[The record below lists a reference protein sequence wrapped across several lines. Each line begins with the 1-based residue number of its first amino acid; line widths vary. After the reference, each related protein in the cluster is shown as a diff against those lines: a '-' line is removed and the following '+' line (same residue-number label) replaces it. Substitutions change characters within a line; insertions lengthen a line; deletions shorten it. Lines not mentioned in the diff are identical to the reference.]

1 MNPSRFTGLA
11 AALLLV
17 LLAGSLA
24 GSAAAKPK
32 KPKAGEVEAAAP
44 DTSAVLFRVGRE
56 TITRGEVQ
64 RRIEE
69 LPEQMRAGASTPE
82 GRQQL
87 LDRMVEEKVWLMA
100 ALQAGVGDRDR
111 VRSQIEDQRRN
122 LIIRTWIQEV
132 MATNPTPS
140 DSEAKIFYEQH
151 LADYRV
157 PANVTV
163 RHIQTKTQLE
173 GRKVLASL
181 KAGGDF
187 ARIAKTASRDTLTRA
202 NGGMLGA
209 VTPEGQFAVLGHQ
222 PALAESVFTL
232 KKGQVGGPWKSDR
245 GWHLIKADETNP
257 ETVRPFEQVRPM
269 ILRQLSG
276 DRARLYY
283 NSKLD
288 SLRKSLGVTADSA
301 AIKRFVSQR
310 KSAREMFQ
318 EAQARSAAADRIIGY
333 QELLSAYPESDVA
346 PQAQFMIGFIQSEE
360 LKNYDEAEKAFRAVL
375 AKYPKSELAAS
386 AQWMVDHMRSEDAP
400 QFGPAGADSA
410 RVPGGKTAARNP
422 SGKP

>member
-1 MNPSRFTGLA
+1 MSRADSRFA
-11 AALLLV
+11 AALLVAV
-17 LLAGSLA
+17 LACVIAAPGS
-24 GSAAAKPK
+24 AKPK
-32 KPKAGEVEAAAP
+32 TPKGGAKAASS
-44 DTSAVLFRVGRE
+44 DTSAVLIRVGHE
-56 TITRGEVQ
+56 TITRADVQ
-64 RRIEE
+64 RRIED
-69 LPEQMRAGASTPE
+69 LPEAMRSGAQSPE

-87 LDRMVEEKVWLMA
+87 LDRMVEEKVWMMS
-100 ALQAGVGDRDR
+100 ALQAGVADRDR
-111 VRSQIEDQRRN
+111 VRAQLEDQRRN

-132 MATNPTPS
+132 MATAPAPS
-140 DSEAKIFYEQH
+140 DSESKIYYEQH

-163 RHIQTKTQLE
+163 RHIQTRTQADA
-173 GRKVLASL
+173 RKALASL

-187 ARIAKTASRDTLTRA
+187 TRVAKTASTDTLTRS

-209 VTPEGQFAVLGHQ
+209 VTKEGQFAVLGHQ

-232 KKGQVGGPWKSDR
+232 KKGQVGGPWKTER
-245 GWHLIKADETNP
+245 GWHLIRADEVNP
-257 ETVRPFEQVRPM
+257 ETTRPFEQVRPM

-276 DRARLYY
+276 DRARLFY

-288 SLRKSLGVTADSA
+288 SLRRTLGVTPDSA

-310 KSAREMFQ
+310 KTAREMFQ
-318 EAQARSAAADRIIGY
+318 EAQARTAAADRIMGY

-375 AKYPKSELAAS
+375 TKYPKSELAAS
-386 AQWMVDHMRSEDAP
+386 AQWMVQHMRSEDAP
-400 QFGPAGADSA
+400 QFNPTEADSS
-410 RVPGGKTAARNP
+410 RTPTGKTAVRNS